1 MLLAD
6 VMQSLVTNTKK
17 ESALRATGFKCVSRK
32 KGKKKERERK
42 QNTKKEQKKKTGAQ
56 FLETRTCR
64 ARGEPRA
71 SSKALKKKKSSGFC
85 FYHVQ

>member
-42 QNTKKEQKKKTGAQ
+42 QNTKKEQKKKLAPN
-56 FLETRTCR
+56 F
-64 ARGEPRA
+64 
-71 SSKALKKKKSSGFC
+71 
-85 FYHVQ
+85 